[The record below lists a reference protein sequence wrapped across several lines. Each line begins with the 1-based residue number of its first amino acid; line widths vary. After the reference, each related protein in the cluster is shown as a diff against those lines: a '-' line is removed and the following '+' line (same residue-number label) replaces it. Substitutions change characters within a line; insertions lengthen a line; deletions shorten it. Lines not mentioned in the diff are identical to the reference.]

1 MVASYGEIEFDTL
14 GFIFQMLSI
23 TAEAARLVATQQL
36 LQVHLPRPANP
47 LISISLFAPFSLLFL
62 LPVALF
68 KEPSA
73 LAHLYHVSPV
83 VLGNTLTAFTLNI
96 AVVILVGQTSGLT
109 LTLAGIVKDIL
120 LIAASIWIFNSPIT
134 PIQVREGRAS
144 PSPPSGRTHVHA
156 CADPPPASFRVRP
169 LHPPTAPPWRSHRSR
184 VTRSPSMG

>member
-1 MVASYGEIEFDTL
+1 MCFGVMIASYGEIEFDTL

-68 KEPSA
+68 KEPAA
-73 LAHLYHVSPV
+73 LAHLYQVSPI

-134 PIQVREGRAS
+134 PIQVRERGERAAAGSLRVRTLS
-144 PSPPSGRTHVHA
+144 PLTPHTRPT
-156 CADPPPASFRVRP
+156 PPASR
-169 LHPPTAPPWRSHRSR
+169 RSR
-184 VTRSPSMG
+184 GTRSPSTG